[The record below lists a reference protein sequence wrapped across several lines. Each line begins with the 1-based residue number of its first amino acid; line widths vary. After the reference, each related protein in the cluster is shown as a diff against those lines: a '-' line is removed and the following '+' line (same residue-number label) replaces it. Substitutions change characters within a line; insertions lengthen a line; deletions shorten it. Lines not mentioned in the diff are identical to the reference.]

1 MSAHDKHEETR
12 GRAAGHEMRHE
23 AEHGTGHDH
32 DPNEQDVHD
41 TLNHI
46 VPPTTYMIIGALLL
60 VLTGV
65 TVWASYLEL
74 GVFNPIVALFIAC
87 LKATLVILFFMHVK
101 YSSKLTKL
109 TVGAGLF
116 TFATLIAMTLS
127 DYISR
132 AWGRW

>member
-1 MSAHDKHEETR
+1 MSTHHDPHQPQT
-12 GRAAGHEMRHE
+12 H
-23 AEHGTGHDH
+23 TGHDH

-46 VPPTTYMIIGALLL
+46 VSPVIYIVVGAALL
-60 VLTGV
+60 VLTGL
-65 TVWASYLEL
+65 TVLAATFEL
-74 GVFNPIVALFIAC
+74 GPWNPVIALFIAC
-87 LKATLVILFFMHVK
+87 LKATIVVLFFMHVK

-116 TFATLIAMTLS
+116 TFLTLLAMTLS
-127 DYISR
+127 DYASR

>member
-1 MSAHDKHEETR
+1 MSKEHDQNAHLDH
-12 GRAAGHEMRHE
+12 
-23 AEHGTGHDH
+23 TGHDH

-46 VPPTTYMIIGALLL
+46 VPPSIYIAIGSALL

-65 TVWASYLEL
+65 TVAVSFVDL
-74 GVFNPIVALFIAC
+74 GVFNAVVALFIAC

-109 TVGAGLF
+109 TVFSGLF
-116 TFATLIAMTLS
+116 LFLVLIGLTLADYMT
-127 DYISR
+127 R